1 MKNNRILLTLVVTV
15 GFLLSCYNTI
25 GKTGNKENKVEN
37 INNPV
42 IGKWVRIGPTGPI
55 SLEFKENGLVA
66 IDFGN
71 DQTTDVTSK
80 YEINNDTISF
90 IDTEGKMCQGKGVY
104 KVFQNEYY
112 ISFDLLDDNCN
123 GRIKSTMGFWT
134 SPNFQDYLDELDK
147 EILDMEKPI
156 LYLNRAR
163 IYMAIGK
170 SKQAKT
176 DLDNYLLHNPTDARA
191 YINRAGT
198 RFPGDMQGALLDCNK
213 AIELQPEDKN
223 AYFLRGLALYE
234 LGEKE
239 KACENFSKAI
249 ELGFSI
255 LRIAEE
261 QRCSEFWDKEK
272 NN

>member
-1 MKNNRILLTLVVTV
+1 MKNNRTLLALVVAA
-15 GFLLSCYNTI
+15 GFLLSCNYTV
-25 GKTGNKENKVEN
+25 GKTGNIEKKAEH
-37 INNPV
+37 INNPI
-42 IGKWVRIGPTGPI
+42 IGKWVRIGQMGPI
-55 SLEFKENGLVA
+55 GLEFKENGLVA

-71 DQTTDVTSK
+71 DQTIDVTSK
-80 YEINNDTISF
+80 YEISNDTIRF
-90 IDTEGKMCQGKGVY
+90 IDTDGKMCEEKGVY

-147 EILDMEKPI
+147 EISDTEKPI

-163 IYMAIGK
+163 IYIAIGK
-170 SKQAKT
+170 PKQAKT
-176 DLDNYLLHNPTDARA
+176 DLDNYLLHDTTDARA

-198 RFPGDMQGALLDCNK
+198 RFPDDMQGVLADCNK
-213 AIELQPEDKN
+213 AIELQANDKN

-234 LGEKE
+234 LGEDE

-261 QRCSEFWDKEK
+261 QRCAEFWDKK
-272 NN
+272 NNN